1 MAKRGRPRKDEQW
14 PLIETT
20 PKNAKAIVKIA
31 TAYKEAQKE
40 RCHWGG
46 KEVEE
51 KDKLLAAVREAK
63 ITPDADGTCRF
74 KVNGCAIKVTPRDEL
89 VQVRFENDADGE

>member
-1 MAKRGRPRKDEQW
+1 M
-14 PLIETT
+14 
-20 PKNAKAIVKIA
+20 
-31 TAYKEAQKE
+31 
-40 RCHWGG
+40 
-46 KEVEE
+46 EE

-63 ITPDADGTCRF
+63 ITPDADGTYRF